1 VSVRVILPAPRKFLL
16 LSVLPSLL
24 AMAVIAQDASAR
36 PALDETAARVMTIS
50 TRGGASSHQRL
61 TLSLDKAAVV
71 QLDADAR
78 DVLVSNPD
86 MVDAVV
92 RTPRRIFLLANK
104 VGQTNAFF
112 FGADGKQILALDIR
126 VEKDVLD
133 LSGLMKASLPNSSI
147 AVQAMNDNIV
157 LTGSVSSALEST
169 RAADLAARF
178 AGDPKKVINMLSVA
192 GGAQVML
199 KVRIA
204 EMDRN
209 VAKQFGVD
217 LSAAG
222 KIGGVPL
229 TIGTSNP
236 YGLLGRALSDMSGGQ
251 AGSACASQF
260 FPVAGTQMASSLTT
274 GTTTSTVNGVTTTT
288 TLGGTPTVTNS
299 ASSSS
304 AACPN
309 NAQGVLKA
317 LEQVGL
323 VHMLAEPNLTAVSGE
338 TARFLA
344 GGEFPVPAGRDQQ
357 GNVSIQFK
365 QFGVGLSFTPV
376 VISPGRISLQLS
388 SEVSELTNT
397 GSFILSGANGTGLT
411 IPALSVRRAQT
422 TVELP
427 SGGSFA
433 VAGLMQHNTKQVV
446 DGFPGVK
453 DLPVLGALFRSRD
466 FADDQTELVVLVS
479 AYLVEPTAE
488 SAFAAPTDGFVAPTD
503 PETLLLGRLN
513 AVYKKKPGDKPIQ
526 NQAAEPVGFV
536 VR

>member
-1 VSVRVILPAPRKFLL
+1 MSVRVSLLAPRKFLL
-16 LSVLPSLL
+16 LGVLPALL
-24 AMAVIAQDASAR
+24 ATAVIVQGASAR
-36 PALDETAARVMTIS
+36 PALDEAGARVMTIS
-50 TRGGASSHQRL
+50 TRNGAANHQRL

-133 LSGLMKASLPNSSI
+133 LTGLMKASLPNSAI

-157 LTGSVSSALEST
+157 LTGSVNSALEST

-178 AGDPKKVINMLSVA
+178 AGDPKKVVNMLSVA

-222 KIGGVPL
+222 KVGGVPL
-229 TIGTSNP
+229 AIGTSNP

-260 FPVAGTQMASSLTT
+260 FPAIANAATTTVTSTPTLDATGGVVPAGTP
-274 GTTTSTVNGVTTTT
+274 VTTTT
-288 TLGGTPTVTNS
+288 NS
-299 ASSSS
+299 STGS
-304 AACPN
+304 ACPN

-338 TARFLA
+338 TAKFLA
-344 GGEFPVPAGRDQQ
+344 GGEFPVPAGRDTQ

-376 VISPGRISLQLS
+376 VVSPGRISLQLS

-397 GSFILSGANGTGLT
+397 GSFTLAGAAGAGGVT
-411 IPALSVRRAQT
+411 IPALSVRRTET

-479 AYLVEPTAE
+479 AYLVEPNTE

>member
-1 VSVRVILPAPRKFLL
+1 VSFRASRNFLL

-92 RTPRRIFLLANK
+92 RTPRRIFLLATK

-157 LTGSVSSALEST
+157 LTGSVNSALEST

-222 KIGGVPL
+222 KVGGVPL
-229 TIGTSNP
+229 AISTSNP

-251 AGSACASQF
+251 AG
-260 FPVAGTQMASSLTT
+260 
-274 GTTTSTVNGVTTTT
+274 
-288 TLGGTPTVTNS
+288 
-299 ASSSS
+299 
-304 AACPN
+304 AACSVAVNPGGACTGGPN

-317 LEQVGL
+317 LEKVGL

-338 TARFLA
+338 TAKFLA
-344 GGEFPVPAGRDQQ
+344 GGEFPVPAGRDLQ

-376 VISPGRISLQLS
+376 VVSPGRISLQLS

-397 GSFILSGANGTGLT
+397 GAYTLAGVAGGGGVT
-411 IPALSVRRAQT
+411 IPALSVRRTET

-479 AYLVEPTAE
+479 AYLVEPNGET
-488 SAFAAPTDGFVAPTD
+488 AFASPTDGFVAPTD